1 MRKFHTHYL
10 FTGVVSGAISV
21 LIILLLF
28 FKTGLNYFSNN
39 YLDLLFNLKPE
50 EKTKEIVI
58 IEIDEESLKLLGE
71 KWPLPRKH
79 YGELLHI
86 LKEAG
91 VKAVGFDILF
101 IDKSDEKNDKLF
113 ASSLS
118 LLPVVLAGKLE
129 KEVKKEGNLVLEKT
143 KFVLPY
149 TPFLEQADWGLVN
162 LPIDNDG
169 KIRRVQFYKEFNN
182 QLLPI
187 FALVLSQKSGV
198 KISPEKE
205 SPLINFSGRRGT
217 FPSISL
223 VHVLGKKI
231 ELSSLKDK
239 IILVGATL
247 PELHDFFPI
256 PFKGE
261 YLPGVEVQA
270 NILHN
275 LLQGNFLKE
284 SPWKLSFILL
294 ILFSIIGCIL
304 ALFVSTPLA
313 LFSLLILSLV
323 LFFPSLFLFLEKN
336 YFWDISLPLLPCYF
350 TFTLT
355 SLSLKM
361 RIVTSPWIGKY
372 RVVEEL
378 GRGGMAIVY
387 RACRRGRKGFV
398 ALKVLQ
404 KNLAEDPAFVKRFH
418 REAEAMKTLHHP
430 NIVCILDVGK
440 DEDNHFLV
448 MEFLKGKGLDDYLRE
463 KGMLSE
469 EESLNIALQ
478 IAQGLKHAHDKGIIH
493 RDLKPGNIILTPQGA
508 KIVDFGLA
516 KDLSS
521 EATKLTTTGTIM
533 GTPEYM
539 APEQF
544 RGEEADPRADIYALG
559 VVLYEML
566 TGIPPFTGESIGEI
580 MNKHLWEQPD
590 FSGINKKIAKV
601 LSKMLA
607 KGKEERYKSME
618 EVIEE
623 LERVKGGDR

>member
-1 MRKFHTHYL
+1 MRKFHTRYL
-10 FTGVVSGAISV
+10 FTGVVSGVISV

-28 FKTGLNYFSNN
+28 FKTGLKSFSNN

-50 EKTKEIVI
+50 EKSKEIVI
-58 IEIDEESLKLLGE
+58 IEIDEESIKLLGE
-71 KWPLPRKH
+71 KWPLPRKL
-79 YGELLHI
+79 YGELLRI
-86 LKEAG
+86 LKEAE

-113 ASSLS
+113 ASALS
-118 LLPVVLAGKLE
+118 SLPVVLAAKLE
-129 KEVKKEGNLVLEKT
+129 KEIKKEGNLLLEKT

-149 TPFLEQADWGLVN
+149 TPFIEQADWGLVN

-169 KIRRVQFYKEFNN
+169 KIRRVQLYKEFNN
-182 QLLPI
+182 QLLPS
-187 FALVLSQKSGV
+187 FALVLSQKTGI
-198 KISPEKE
+198 KISPGKK

-217 FPSISL
+217 FPSLSL
-223 VHVLGKKI
+223 VHVLRKKI
-231 ELSSLKDK
+231 KLSRLKDK
-239 IILVGATL
+239 IILVGVTL
-247 PELHDFFPI
+247 PELHDFFPV

-336 YFWDISLPLLPCYF
+336 YYWDISLLLFPCYF
-350 TFTLT
+350 TFTFT

-387 RACRRGRKGFV
+387 RACTRGRKGFV

-440 DEDNHFLV
+440 DENNHFLV

-463 KGMLSE
+463 KGMLPE
-469 EESLNIALQ
+469 EEALNIALQ
-478 IAQGLKHAHDKGIIH
+478 IAQGLKHAHNRGIIH

-516 KDLSS
+516 KNLSS
-521 EATKLTTTGTIM
+521 EATRLTTTGTIM

-544 RGEEADPRADIYALG
+544 RGEEVDPRADIYALG

-566 TGIPPFTGESIGEI
+566 TGIPPFTGENIGEI

-590 FSGINKKIAKV
+590 FSGINKKIVQV

-623 LERVKGGDR
+623 LERVKGGG